1 MNAPML
7 NYLAELRDNNA
18 REWYHLHREGYRE
31 ANAQFEA
38 LLEALILGI
47 GAADPSILHNVP
59 GEITFKL
66 ARDTR
71 FSRDKSPYNPAFRAH
86 IGPRGKLPIPVGYY
100 IMIKPGDQSFLGGGL
115 FTGMF
120 KDATAMVRDAIARS
134 PEEWEAI
141 LRAEDFRRR
150 FALRGE
156 VLKNVPRGYPREH
169 PQAQYLKHKS
179 WYVEH
184 PVTDAQLLDAERFLP
199 EAIEVFTAMK
209 PLNDFLNRALEG
221 FQMPAR

>member
-1 MNAPML
+1 MNAHAML

-18 REWYHLHREGYRE
+18 REWYHLHREAYRE

-120 KDATAMVRDAIARS
+120 KYATAMVRDAIARS

-141 LRAEDFRRR
+141 LRAVDFRRR

-156 VLKNVPRGYPREH
+156 VLKNVPKVYPREH
-169 PQAQYLKHKS
+169 PQ
-179 WYVEH
+179 
-184 PVTDAQLLDAERFLP
+184 P
-199 EAIEVFTAMK
+199 
-209 PLNDFLNRALEG
+209 
-221 FQMPAR
+221 